1 MARYKVLA
9 SAAHNFGASFIS
21 VMNNAGGDFAMCHLI
36 RAVQRSEAREL
47 RVDLLA
53 GTAEPSDLCPS
64 GMQESIEAYRAS
76 FGRHIQNSGAALDMV
91 SKATLRITVRPG
103 RVTGKPDP
111 ERLLHALLECEVVIV
126 DDRGKVHSGRTQEAW
141 ACHPTKLFW

>member
-126 DDRGKVHSGRTQEAW
+126 DDRGKVHSGHTQEAW
-141 ACHPTKLFW
+141 ACHPTKFFW